1 MIEAFNVFSVRIY
14 TAYHRDFDCRRFVA
28 ATDPRRHWQDYWR
41 RGGGSCV
48 SVVKRAFPGAQVS
61 RVGPKFNR
69 TAKKGSRKAVD
80 ALNDDLT
87 V

>member
-1 MIEAFNVFSVRIY
+1 MVEVGPQLLHPGQAIADGLGE
-14 TAYHRDFDCRRFVA
+14 FVN
-28 ATDPRRHWQDYWR
+28 
-41 RGGGSCV
+41 
-48 SVVKRAFPGAQVS
+48 VVKLAFPGAQVS